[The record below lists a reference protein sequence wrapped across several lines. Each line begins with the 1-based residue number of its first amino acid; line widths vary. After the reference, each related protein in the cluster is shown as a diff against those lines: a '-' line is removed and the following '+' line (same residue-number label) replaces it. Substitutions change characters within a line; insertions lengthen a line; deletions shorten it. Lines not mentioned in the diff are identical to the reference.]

1 MNKWDR
7 VIFDGKCP
15 YTSNPC
21 DTDIDCTECN
31 INKWEREKAEEF
43 DRAEYEETK
52 AYEPQESDN
61 CN

>member
-7 VIFDGKCP
+7 DFFDGKCP

-31 INKWEREKAEEF
+31 INKWEREKMEEL

-52 AYEPQESDN
+52 AND
-61 CN
+61 